1 MNGCMSSIYLRMC
14 NQELCRMGA
23 RRRGYEF
30 FVVVTCDFFLD
41 LWALLVMDVSAPR
54 FSGWLCPG
62 GGGAAMDGRL
72 ASSRVPLM
80 TRSHHQL
87 IPFFKFRCV
96 AEHRSDSA
104 SYATQ
109 HIYIYK

>member
-41 LWALLVMDVSAPR
+41 LWALLVVMDVSAPR

-62 GGGAAMDGRL
+62 GGCRNGRAISVVSRPTDDPFSSSTDPFL
-72 ASSRVPLM
+72 QVQMCCRASIR
-80 TRSHHQL
+80 
-87 IPFFKFRCV
+87 
-96 AEHRSDSA
+96 
-104 SYATQ
+104 
-109 HIYIYK
+109 